1 MITHIFTFFCV
12 LKELEFDPRYVLF
25 QIEAEV
31 EVYSEPDFIKLIV
44 GGSLGGLVLLA
55 LITAGLFKVIQ
66 FGILPYG
73 DHMSNICHFLI
84 QLTHSFV
91 FNHLFSNFC
100 VTLFVFLL
108 SGWIF
113 QE

>member
-44 GGSLGGLVLLA
+44 GGSLGGLLLLA

-73 DHMSNICHFLI
+73 DHVKYLSLSHSVDSFICF
-84 QLTHSFV
+84 QSF
-91 FNHLFSNFC
+91 
-100 VTLFVFLL
+100 
-108 SGWIF
+108 I
-113 QE
+113 